1 MEGMTNMKLNE
12 LKLQEKAKIKEI
24 YCTNNIKRRLLDL
37 GMVKGTQITPVFI
50 SPSGDPKAFEVRGT
64 LIAIREEDT
73 SLIEI
78 E

>member
-1 MEGMTNMKLNE
+1 MKLNE
-12 LKLQEKAKIKEI
+12 LNLQEKAKIKEI

-37 GMVKGTQITPVFI
+37 GMVKGTEIKPVFV
-50 SPSGDPKAFEVRGT
+50 SPSGDPKAFEIRGT

>member
-1 MEGMTNMKLNE
+1 MKLNE

-24 YCTNNIKRRLLDL
+24 YCANNIKRRLLDL
-37 GMVKGTQITPVFI
+37 GMVKGTEIKPVFV
-50 SPSGDPKAFEVRGT
+50 SPSGDPKAFEIRGT

>member
-12 LKLQEKAKIKEI
+12 LNLQEKAKIKEI

-37 GMVKGTQITPVFI
+37 GMVKGTEIKPVFV
-50 SPSGDPKAFEVRGT
+50 SPSGDPKAFEIRGT